1 LYKKTLRLVEYHYHI
16 KLPMYITKLDHLVLT
31 VKDIHA
37 TILFYTTVLG
47 MKQVSFTGNRQA
59 LQFGS
64 QKINLHQQNNEI
76 EPHAAQPAP
85 GSADLCLIT
94 DISLEQVID
103 HVQSCGVTI
112 IAGPVPRSGAT
123 GNLLSVYLR
132 DPDGNLIEISNH
144 VRE

>member
-1 LYKKTLRLVEYHYHI
+1 
-16 KLPMYITKLDHLVLT
+16 MYITKLDHFVLT

-47 MKQVSFTGNRQA
+47 MKQVSFTENRQA

-85 GSADLCLIT
+85 DSADLCLIT

-123 GNLLSVYLR
+123 GSLLSVYLR